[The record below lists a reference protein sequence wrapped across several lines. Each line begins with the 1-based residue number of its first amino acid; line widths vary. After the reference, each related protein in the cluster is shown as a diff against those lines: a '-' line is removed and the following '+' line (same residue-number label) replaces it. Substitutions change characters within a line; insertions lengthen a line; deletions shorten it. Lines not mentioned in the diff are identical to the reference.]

1 MAECVKKSVIDETII
16 ECETKK
22 TTTYSLLGFTEN
34 NKKTSITPIYQD
46 NSIYA
51 ILEIIGIN
59 INNNHY
65 NHVLDI
71 GNPNNSINP
80 RIDVNIDSFSNK
92 LGNEI
97 INIYGA
103 DSSNNF
109 SSLRIQNFKNNSGNL
124 TINGEFKNNVNIEN
138 ATINGNYYITNIV
151 SNLNNISV
159 EDIFVNN
166 SILNLNEDGIVEI
179 NNINLDTNSDIFIAS
194 NGNIGSIYTVG
205 DIFFSGVNSSIHVNK
220 IESFGNIILSN
231 NMEVIIDNI
240 TNNNKIIFSG
250 VGKLTSNN
258 LDLKEINLI
267 GDATNRSFNNGYI
280 NIINDITTNNISISN
295 IKLDFFAKNIIAK
308 EKISLE
314 NSFVNFQ
321 SNVTANKINIKQ
333 SYINS
338 DHDLKI
344 SEMIITNTGV
354 KFKDIF
360 IDNSLLIDN
369 SLVKVDQF
377 NFISFEE
384 EATLELNFSDNIIH
398 NKIISQGSL
407 KNGIY
412 SYGDINIFN
421 NVKLNMILSGS
432 DKIKQ
437 GEAITTEIMYSKNG
451 TINYNPNSLLL
462 NGNSDIFSID
472 YYLLKDKG
480 TSFIIEIKR
489 ELSYCGAL
497 SKAGIACNSS
507 NNLEYTGDSFVTDTA
522 KILDN
527 IIKEGIS
534 VTENL
539 SSLISGLDKSS
550 LENLENN
557 LASLKPISND
567 VLVFESYQSSTF
579 IKDLHSN
586 SDKNFVVFTANSK
599 IADNIFHDLSNTSL
613 LGVYYG
619 FSFYDNLSFGVALS
633 KSNITNSLYDVDNTG
648 VTVLSSY
655 DLKLNNLNFNFIG
668 SYGLNKY
675 DRNKI
680 NFNQSVAQ
688 SSSILNNASFRVE
701 IYQDYFIKDLKIIPK
716 FYYDISYLHLSAY
729 KERGEGYLYDV
740 LANKSIINNLNTGF
754 DASYKIL
761 SAGFNIFYLGYFSGD
776 LLAKPYEATDN
787 YIEFEK
793 AMYSGL
799 GFSANLGIDYEIK
812 NIDFNLSYNGY
823 YYDNKSFFNGLTLKV
838 NF

>member
-295 IKLDFFAKNIIAK
+295 IKLDFFCKK
-308 EKISLE
+308 
-314 NSFVNFQ
+314 
-321 SNVTANKINIKQ
+321 
-333 SYINS
+333 
-338 DHDLKI
+338 
-344 SEMIITNTGV
+344 
-354 KFKDIF
+354 
-360 IDNSLLIDN
+360 
-369 SLVKVDQF
+369 
-377 NFISFEE
+377 
-384 EATLELNFSDNIIH
+384 
-398 NKIISQGSL
+398 
-407 KNGIY
+407 
-412 SYGDINIFN
+412 
-421 NVKLNMILSGS
+421 
-432 DKIKQ
+432 
-437 GEAITTEIMYSKNG
+437 
-451 TINYNPNSLLL
+451 
-462 NGNSDIFSID
+462 
-472 YYLLKDKG
+472 YY
-480 TSFIIEIKR
+480 
-489 ELSYCGAL
+489 C
-497 SKAGIACNSS
+497 
-507 NNLEYTGDSFVTDTA
+507 
-522 KILDN
+522 
-527 IIKEGIS
+527 
-534 VTENL
+534 
-539 SSLISGLDKSS
+539 
-550 LENLENN
+550 
-557 LASLKPISND
+557 
-567 VLVFESYQSSTF
+567 
-579 IKDLHSN
+579 
-586 SDKNFVVFTANSK
+586 
-599 IADNIFHDLSNTSL
+599 
-613 LGVYYG
+613 
-619 FSFYDNLSFGVALS
+619 
-633 KSNITNSLYDVDNTG
+633 
-648 VTVLSSY
+648 
-655 DLKLNNLNFNFIG
+655 
-668 SYGLNKY
+668 
-675 DRNKI
+675 
-680 NFNQSVAQ
+680 
-688 SSSILNNASFRVE
+688 
-701 IYQDYFIKDLKIIPK
+701 
-716 FYYDISYLHLSAY
+716 
-729 KERGEGYLYDV
+729 
-740 LANKSIINNLNTGF
+740 
-754 DASYKIL
+754 
-761 SAGFNIFYLGYFSGD
+761 
-776 LLAKPYEATDN
+776 
-787 YIEFEK
+787 
-793 AMYSGL
+793 
-799 GFSANLGIDYEIK
+799 
-812 NIDFNLSYNGY
+812 
-823 YYDNKSFFNGLTLKV
+823 
-838 NF
+838 